1 MTGSDNTVPVRIL
14 FVCLGN
20 ICRSPTAEAV
30 MKGLIEEEGL
40 TGQIEVDSAG
50 TGAWHVGNPPDDRAT
65 ETAARR
71 GIVMNGAARQVT
83 VDDFDDFDL
92 IVAMDGSNHADL
104 LSLSGGDNPKVRLL
118 REIGGDEETDVPD
131 PYYGGDDGFEEVL
144 DIVERGCRALL
155 EEVRPAEGDPS

>member
-1 MTGSDNTVPVRIL
+1 
-14 FVCLGN
+14 
-20 ICRSPTAEAV
+20 

-40 TGQIEVDSAG
+40 TGRIEVDSAG
-50 TGAWHVGNPPDDRAT
+50 TGAWHVGNPPDERAT

-71 GIVMNGAARQVT
+71 GITMNGAARQVT
-83 VDDFDDFDL
+83 VEDFDDFDL

-104 LSLSGGDNPKVRLL
+104 LDLSGGDNPKVRLL
-118 REIGGDEETDVPD
+118 REIGGDEDTDVPD

-155 EEVRPAEGDPS
+155 EEVRP